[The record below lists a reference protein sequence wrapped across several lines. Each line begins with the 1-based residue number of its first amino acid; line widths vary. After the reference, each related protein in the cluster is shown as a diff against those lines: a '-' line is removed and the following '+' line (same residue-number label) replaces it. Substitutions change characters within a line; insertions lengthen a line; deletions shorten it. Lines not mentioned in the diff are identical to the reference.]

1 MPDAYGNLISQA
13 DFAGRVRVR
22 LHSYLDSE
30 NLVLGLQLNGAY
42 IHNLTNGPAPDATI
56 FTCEQIDGGFV
67 LSQQEAEFGGPLML
81 WWGPGA
87 LYTPEELLR
96 SDTVTSSEPDQRI
109 FTVDFVNGCWFA
121 LNNFDHSYVADV
133 KQSVTTEGNDVIPF
147 HWNGGD
153 NQIWRAQ
160 IVS

>member
-1 MPDAYGNLISQA
+1 MPDAYGNLLSQA
-13 DFAGRVRVR
+13 EFANGVRIR

-30 NLVLGLQLNGAY
+30 NLVLALNLDGCFV
-42 IHNLTNGPAPDATI
+42 HNLSSGLAPDTTI
-56 FTCEQIDGGFV
+56 FTCDQIDGGFV
-67 LSQQEAEFGGPLML
+67 LSQQEVEYGGPLMV

-87 LYTPEELLR
+87 VYTPDALLS
-96 SDTVTSSEPDQRI
+96 SDATQSGEPSQRV

-121 LNNFDHSYVADV
+121 LNNYDHSYVADIYE
-133 KQSVTTEGNDVIPF
+133 SDTTEGTTIQPY